1 MPLDQVDVDNMESGE
16 KEMSF
21 LDHLEELRWHII
33 RSILYILVGGIALF
47 IFQDWLFD
55 TVIFG
60 PAQEDFI
67 SYRLFCQWSHALGL
81 GETMCITPPKFNPQ
95 AIGVGEPFIMAIKVA
110 IVGGFVA
117 GFPFVFWELWKFI
130 RPGLYSKE
138 RKATRGAVFVCSS
151 LFLIGI
157 FFGYFVIAPFGVRFL
172 IGYTIPGV
180 ENVPTLSSLIS
191 YMMMFTIPSGII
203 FELPV
208 IVYVLSRIGLVTP
221 ADMRKY
227 RRHAI
232 VGILIVAGVF
242 TPPDAVTQ
250 FLIGIPLFFLY
261 EISILISAR
270 VEKQMAKREAEESL
284 S

>member
-1 MPLDQVDVDNMESGE
+1 MPLDQVDVDNMESGA

-33 RSILYILVGGIALF
+33 RGIMYILVGGIVLF
-47 IFQDWLFD
+47 VFQEWLFD

-60 PAQEDFI
+60 PTHKDFI

-81 GETMCITPPKFNPQ
+81 GETMCITPPEFTAQ

-110 IVGGFVA
+110 IVGGFVV
-117 GFPFVFWELWKFI
+117 GFPFVFWEMWKFI

-138 RKATRGAVFVCSS
+138 RHATRGAVFVCSA
-151 LFLIGI
+151 LFLTGVT
-157 FFGYFVIAPFGVRFL
+157 FGYFVVAPFGVRFL

-180 ENVPTLSSLIS
+180 ENVPTLSSLIG

-270 VEKQMAKREAEESL
+270 VEKQLAKKEAEESL
-284 S
+284 T